1 MDANKTGIDT
11 WAAHLAIDRAAR
23 GGDGAAA
30 RVGLRPALRLGDV
43 PAAAAGGR
51 VLTLHPADAT
61 AEVPWAW
68 PAEALFSA
76 DTDAGDVLF
85 VPDGWSVSNMFNVE
99 AVTLAAEVETGV
111 GEFSVALK

>member
-1 MDANKTGIDT
+1 M
-11 WAAHLAIDRAAR
+11 
-23 GGDGAAA
+23 
-30 RVGLRPALRLGDV
+30 
-43 PAAAAGGR
+43 
-51 VLTLHPADAT
+51 
-61 AEVPWAW
+61 PWAW

-85 VPDGWSVSNMFNVE
+85 VPDGWSASNMFNVE

>member
-1 MDANKTGIDT
+1 MLAPLIVSALDEVLLHNTAISCCTRADA
-11 WAAHLAIDRAAR
+11 
-23 GGDGAAA
+23 
-30 RVGLRPALRLGDV
+30 
-43 PAAAAGGR
+43 PAAAAYS
-51 VLTLHPADAT
+51 TLHPADAT

-85 VPDGWSVSNMFNVE
+85 VPDGWSASNMFNVE